1 MAEAARFPFIPMD
14 DSLGE
19 ASSLPVM
26 PITLT
31 YGNRS
36 VNTAGLLDTGS
47 AVNVMPYDFGLQL
60 GAIWDQAATPIYL
73 GGNLAQTDARA
84 LIVVAQVGE
93 FPSTRLAF
101 AWAQTN
107 AIPLILGQV
116 NFFLEFD
123 VCFYRSRLSF
133 EVKPKAT

>member
-1 MAEAARFPFIPMD
+1 MAEAARFPFVQMD
-14 DSLGE
+14 SLLGE
-19 ASSLPVM
+19 ASRLPAM
-26 PITLT
+26 PIALT

-36 VNTAGLLDTGS
+36 VNVSGLVDTGS
-47 AVNVMPYDFGLQL
+47 AVNVMPYDIGLQL
-60 GAIWDQAATPIYL
+60 GGIWDQATTPVYL

-84 LIVVAQVGE
+84 LIVSAQVGE
-93 FPSTRLAF
+93 FLPTRLAF

-107 AIPLILGQV
+107 DIPLILGQV